1 MALFP
6 AILTQIPPILV
17 GGRPKKTIMLTVEY
31 RPCDSGCGS
40 VVSRMNLLAR
50 SQDNRQTRVAMTLP
64 STPHDSLFRAL
75 VSNPRRVLVLLEEY
89 LPKMM
94 TVLIDFEHPPER

>member
-1 MALFP
+1 
-6 AILTQIPPILV
+6 
-17 GGRPKKTIMLTVEY
+17 
-31 RPCDSGCGS
+31 
-40 VVSRMNLLAR
+40 
-50 SQDNRQTRVAMTLP
+50 MTLP